1 MVLTGRVDGQLR
13 ALLPISL
20 AASRDAVRHDIEAWV
35 DTAFNGGL
43 VLPLSMV
50 GQLGLPHEAST
61 DAVLADG
68 RAVVLELFGCFLDWF
83 GGTYQTQV
91 VAGDAAHPLLGTQ
104 LLVGRRLLIDYAAET
119 VELA

>member
-1 MVLTGRVDGQLR
+1 MTGRVDGQLR
-13 ALLPISL
+13 ALLRVPL
-20 AASRDAVRHDIEAWV
+20 AASRAGPRQEVEAWV

-43 VLPLSMV
+43 ALPRALAD
-50 GQLGLPHEAST
+50 GLGLPQEAST

-68 RAVVLELFGCFLDWF
+68 RTVTVEMFGCYFDWF
-83 GGTYQTQV
+83 GGTYHTQV

-104 LLVGRRLLIDYAAET
+104 LLSGRRLTIDYAAGT